1 MAQQSVKGTIGDQ
14 PVELNNAATETTLAA
29 LLALAKKDS
38 AVLSAMAAK
47 AGVDAEAIKKAAQS
61 MQASAAQNQR
71 GGGAGA
77 GSELGETAKS
87 ASLLGGFL
95 LDMGASVMKTAAN
108 LGALTGELIEG
119 KARASDLFK
128 AFKDLPLGI
137 GALASLFQMVTK
149 SQEAQYDAYK
159 LISSSGAG
167 LNGSLMGL
175 RTQASSLYLTL
186 DELAGMYKRNG
197 DVLTQLGGS
206 ATSGSKALLA
216 INTQLKTS
224 GLNSELLNLG
234 YSFSE
239 VNDMLGKYLRVSG
252 DGMRANKKSSDEV
265 DRLAKAAA
273 LYGKELDFMARLQGE
288 SREALEAK
296 MQAEAAEASWMA
308 HLNSLEP
315 AAREKA
321 NMALIKANAIGGK
334 GAMDTLK
341 ASIMGF
347 AAPFSEEGRNYV
359 ATMQGG
365 TKAIEGLKNVVLD
378 GASAADSKGKMD
390 KLMAAGLAANI
401 RDMKGYSNIIAAM
414 GQGGAEGA
422 KGMMELQAIMN
433 KYNSTG
439 KVSQEQ
445 LEAEIKAVAKKQEED
460 AKNAKAAVDNEK
472 RMKELSAKINE
483 ALQPA
488 LEKLTTVANDL
499 VKRFSDFVTDKGV
512 LARVQEGLDKLAD
525 FIKLTFDDPEKAW
538 AKIAGFFQ
546 ELLAKFFK
554 YFAQSKLGNYLF
566 GDLAKEYE
574 RDAKVNEM
582 RGLDQAKMLAL
593 IEKEKNNTLNKET
606 EAPELAKMRDI
617 MREGRQA
624 LGNQFVARAKE
635 IEEQDV
641 RQEAKKRIG
650 KKYNMTEE
658 EVNKYENTWTGLR
671 EIGKLQDVVAEE
683 FKAQAKEVREQ
694 SRDIASGKEARID
707 IKPKY
712 NNGTVG
718 TGALLQNFGSG
729 TDVQLHG
736 REAVL
741 TEAQLT
747 AMVKNIQSSAAA
759 NGGANVQN
767 ALANALTALNSQQ
780 AMTNQLLARSVEMQQ
795 KIAENQPSWMG
806 NRFARVA

>member
-29 LLALAKKDS
+29 LLVLAKKDS
-38 AVLSAMAAK
+38 ATLTAMAIK

-71 GGGAGA
+71 GGG

-128 AFKDLPLGI
+128 AFKDLPLGL
-137 GALASLFQMVTK
+137 GALAGLFQFVMK
-149 SQEAQYDAYK
+149 QQESMYDAYK
-159 LISSSGAG
+159 SISSSGAG
-167 LNGSLMGL
+167 LNGELIGL
-175 RTQASSLYLTL
+175 RKQASGLYLTL
-186 DELAGMYKRNG
+186 DELVGMYKKSG

-206 ATSGSKALLA
+206 ATSGSAALLA
-216 INTQLKTS
+216 INQTMKNS

-234 YSFSE
+234 YSFVD

-252 DGMRANKKSSDEV
+252 DGMRAGKNVEKEHS
-265 DRLAKAAA
+265 RLASAAA
-273 LYGKELDFMARLQGE
+273 TYGKELDFMARLTGE

-296 MQAEAAEASWMA
+296 MQAEAAEASWQA

-315 AAREKA
+315 AQREKA

-365 TKAIEGLKNVVLD
+365 TKAIEGLKDVVLD
-378 GASAADSKGKMD
+378 GSSATASKGKMD

-401 RDMKGYSNIIAAM
+401 RDMKGFGNIVAAM

-422 KGMMELQAIMN
+422 KGLMELQAIVN

-445 LEAEIKAVAKKQEED
+445 LEAEIKAVVEKQELD

-525 FIKLTFDDPEKAW
+525 FIKLTFSDPEKAW

-566 GDLAKEYE
+566 GDLAGEYE

-582 RGLDQAKMLAL
+582 RGMDQAKMLAL
-593 IEKEKNNTLNKET
+593 IQKEKDGTLNKET

-635 IEEQDV
+635 IEKQDTLL
-641 RQEAKKRIG
+641 EAKKRYG
-650 KKYNMTEE
+650 KKYNKTDE
-658 EVNKYENTWTGLR
+658 EVDHDYNWSLSGLQ
-671 EIGKLQDVVAEE
+671 EIGKSMDEIQKEY
-683 FKAQAKEVREQ
+683 KAQAEEVRRQ
-694 SRDIASGKEARID
+694 GKDIATGKEGRID

-718 TGALLQNFGSG
+718 TGALIQDFKGG
-729 TDVQLHG
+729 TDVELHG
-736 REAVL
+736 KEAVL

-767 ALANALTALNSQQ
+767 ALANALMALNSQQ
-780 AMTNQLLARSVEMQQ
+780 AMTNQLLVQSVDMQR
-795 KIAENQPSWMG
+795 KIAESQPSWMG